1 MDLKDLRFG
10 VEIETVKRTRKQVA
24 VAIQTIVGG
33 GITHVGSPTCFDPY
47 HVVAEDGRVWKVVAD
62 ASLNKTPKRLQAEI
76 VSPILTYEDIP
87 MLQKIVRQVRT
98 VAGAKSSKQCG
109 IHIHVDAAAFTAKS
123 LGNLIKIVNKQEDL
137 IVEALGVN
145 HRRLVKY
152 AKKVKQD
159 VVANIVRNRPR
170 TIEQLNRIW
179 YGVRNHQPSHFD
191 STRYHGLNLHNVWY
205 RGTVEFR
212 YFEGTLHAGKIK
224 AYIQFC
230 LALSAKAI
238 NAKGASAKKRSLS
251 HESSK
256 YDFRVFLLS
265 LGLIGDEFKTAR
277 LHLLSNLR
285 GDIAWKTTSSVNDR
299 TFAN

>member
-1 MDLKDLRFG
+1 MDLRDIKFG
-10 VEIETVKRTRKQVA
+10 VEIETVRRTRRNVA
-24 VAIQTIVGG
+24 EGIRSIVGG
-33 GITHVGSPTCFDPY
+33 VVEHIGSPTCYDPY
-47 HVVAEDGRVWKVVAD
+47 HVVADDGRVWKVVAD
-62 ASLNKTPKRLQAEI
+62 ASLTGTPRELQAEI

-98 VAGAKSSKQCG
+98 GVGARISAQCG
-109 IHIHVDAAAFTAKS
+109 IHIHVDAAAFTPKA
-123 LGNLIKIVNKQEDL
+123 LANLLKTVNKQEDL

-145 HRRLVKY
+145 HQRLVKY

-159 VVANIVRNRPR
+159 LVNQIVRRRPQ
-170 TIEQLNRIW
+170 TIEHLNRLW
-179 YGVRNHQPSHFD
+179 YGYRNHHPSHYD

-224 AYIQFC
+224 SYIQFC

-238 NAKGASAKKRSLS
+238 NAKGASAKKRNLNTQ
-251 HESSK
+251 SSK

-265 LGLIGDEFKTAR
+265 LGLIGNEFKTAR
-277 LHLLSNLR
+277 HHLLSNLQ
-285 GDIAWKTTSSVNDR
+285 GDIAWKLAHR
-299 TFAN
+299 REA

>member
-1 MDLKDLRFG
+1 MDLREIRFG
-10 VEIETVKRTRKQVA
+10 VEIETVKCTRKQVA
-24 VAIQTIVGG
+24 SAIQTVVGG
-33 GITHVGSPTCFDPY
+33 GLTHIGSPNCFDPY
-47 HVVAEDGRVWKVVAD
+47 HVVADDGRVWKVVAD
-62 ASLNKTPKRLQAEI
+62 ASLNNTPKRLQAEI

-87 MLQKIVRQVRT
+87 MLQKLIRQVRT
-98 VAGAKSSKQCG
+98 VAGAKISKQCG
-109 IHIHVDAAAFTAKS
+109 IHVHVDAATFNPKG

-145 HRRLVKY
+145 HSRLVRY

-159 VVANIVRNRPR
+159 LVNNIVRRRPR
-170 TIEQLNRIW
+170 TIEQLNRLW
-179 YGVRNHQPSHFD
+179 YGYRNHHPSHFD

-224 AYIQFC
+224 SYIQFC

-251 HESSK
+251 HQSSK

-265 LGLIGDEFKTAR
+265 LGLIGKEFKTAR
-277 LHLLSNLR
+277 YHLLSNLQ
-285 GDIAWKTTSSVNDR
+285 GDIAWKTN
-299 TFAN
+299 

>member
-1 MDLKDLRFG
+1 MDLRDIRFG
-10 VEIETVKRTRKQVA
+10 VEIETVKRNRKQVA
-24 VAIQTIVGG
+24 EAVQSVVGG
-33 GITHVGSPTCFDPY
+33 TVHHIGSPNCFDPY
-47 HVVAEDGRVWKVVAD
+47 HVTAEDGRIWKVMAD
-62 ASLNKTPKRLQAEI
+62 ASLTNTPKRLQAEI

-87 MLQKIVRQVRT
+87 TMQKIARKVRT
-98 VAGAKSSKQCG
+98 GIGAKIGKQCG
-109 IHIHVDAAAFTAKS
+109 IHIHIDAAIFTPKA

-145 HRRLVKY
+145 HSRLVRY

-159 VVANIVRNRPR
+159 LVNDIVRRRPR
-170 TIEQLNRIW
+170 TIEQLNRLW
-179 YGVRNHQPSHFD
+179 YGYRNHHPSHFD
-191 STRYHGLNLHNVWY
+191 STRYYGLNLHNVWY

-224 AYIQFC
+224 SYIQFC

-251 HESSK
+251 NQSSK

-265 LGLIGDEFKTAR
+265 LGLIGKEFKTAR
-277 LHLLSNLR
+277 HHLLSNLQ
-285 GDIAWKTTSSVNDR
+285 GDIAWKTN
-299 TFAN
+299 

>member
-10 VEIETVKRTRKQVA
+10 VEIETVNRTRKQVA
-24 VAIQTIVGG
+24 SALQSIVGG
-33 GITHVGSPTCFDPY
+33 TIYHAGSPTCFDPY
-47 HVVAEDGRVWKVVAD
+47 NVTAEDGRVWKVMAD
-62 ASLNKTPKRLQAEI
+62 ASLTNTPKRLQAEI

-87 MLQKIVRQVRT
+87 TIQKIVRHVRT
-98 VAGAKSSKQCG
+98 GTGAKISKQCG
-109 IHIHVDAAAFTAKS
+109 IHVHVDAAVFTPKA

-145 HRRLVKY
+145 HQRLVKY

-159 VVANIVRNRPR
+159 VVANIVRRRPR
-170 TIEQLNRIW
+170 TIEQLNRLW
-179 YGVRNHQPSHFD
+179 YGYRNHHPSHFD

-224 AYIQFC
+224 SYIQFC

-238 NAKGASAKKRSLS
+238 NAKGASAKKRSLT
-251 HESSK
+251 HQCSK

-265 LGLIGDEFKTAR
+265 LGLIGKEFKTAR
-277 LHLLSNLR
+277 YHLLSNLQ
-285 GDIAWKTTSSVNDR
+285 GDIAWKTN
-299 TFAN
+299 

>member
-1 MDLKDLRFG
+1 MDLKELRFG
-10 VEIETVKRTRKQVA
+10 VEIETVNRTRKQVA
-24 VAIQTIVGG
+24 VAIQIIVGG
-33 GITHVGSPTCFDPY
+33 WINHVGSPTCFDPY
-47 HVVAEDGRVWKVVAD
+47 HVVAEDGRIWKIMAD

-76 VSPILTYEDIP
+76 VSPILTYDDIP
-87 MLQKIVRQVRT
+87 LLQKIIRQVRT
-98 VAGAKSSKQCG
+98 IAGAKISKQCG
-109 IHIHVDAAAFTAKS
+109 IHIHVDAAGFNAKA
-123 LGNLIKIVNKQEDL
+123 LGNLVKIVNKQEDL

-152 AKKVKQD
+152 AKKVKQE
-159 VVANIVRNRPR
+159 VVANIVRRRPR

-179 YGVRNHQPSHFD
+179 YGVRNHRPSHFD
-191 STRYHGLNLHNVWY
+191 STRYYGLNLHNVWY

-251 HESSK
+251 HQSSK

-285 GDIAWKTTSSVNDR
+285 GDIAWKNTPSTNY
-299 TFAN
+299 TNAT